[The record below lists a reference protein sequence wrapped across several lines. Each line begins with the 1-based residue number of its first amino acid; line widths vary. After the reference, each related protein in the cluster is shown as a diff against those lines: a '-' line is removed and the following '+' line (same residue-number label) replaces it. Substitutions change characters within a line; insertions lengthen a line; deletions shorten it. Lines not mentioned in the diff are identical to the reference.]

1 MRGEEFRTQAIQ
13 VLISGLTHGL
23 SNWIMSA
30 SEQLIRR
37 RKKFDWASSHKTDCL
52 DGTQFQQTLLH
63 AQDDRDHACLQYK
76 GITEST
82 FFQYCIVRERGRE
95 QIIRVRH
102 YATGSTQT
110 YCPFTRLA
118 VLKELA
124 TNVQKETVTSM
135 REREYQP
142 LINQSWKTEVDH
154 ACLLMPSGASAVGRN
169 GS

>member
-1 MRGEEFRTQAIQ
+1 MRAKP
-13 VLISGLTHGL
+13 THWPPYVEVCPDSWSTKL
-23 SNWIMSA
+23 PD
-30 SEQLIRR
+30 
-37 RKKFDWASSHKTDCL
+37 DW
-52 DGTQFQQTLLH
+52 GTQFQQTLLH
-63 AQDDRDHACLQYK
+63 AEDDRDHACLQYK
-76 GITEST
+76 GITGEST

-110 YCPFTRLA
+110 CCQFTRLA
-118 VLKELA
+118 VLEELA

-142 LINQSWKTEVDH
+142 LINQSWKTEVDY
-154 ACLLMPSGASAVGRN
+154 ARLLMPSGASAVGSN

>member
-1 MRGEEFRTQAIQ
+1 MQGEEFRTQAMQ

-23 SNWIMSA
+23 SNWVMSG

-37 RKKFDWASSHKTDCL
+37 RKKFGWASSHTTACL

-63 AQDDRDHACLQYK
+63 AEDDKDHACLQYK
-76 GITEST
+76 GITGEST
-82 FFQYCIVRERGRE
+82 FFQYYIVRERGRE

-110 YCPFTRLA
+110 CCQFTRLA
-118 VLKELA
+118 VLEELA

-135 REREYQP
+135 RERN
-142 LINQSWKTEVDH
+142 ISH
-154 ACLLMPSGASAVGRN
+154 
-169 GS
+169 